1 MRLTAQ
7 KRLAAQVMKCSPKR
21 VQFDSTKLAEIKEA
35 ITKADIRGLV
45 IDKFVVKKSARTPSK
60 GRIRARAE
68 QRRKRRQK
76 GHGSRKGKPTSRL
89 SKKDRWIKTIRIQ
102 RTFLRELKDKEYLD
116 NKTYRMLYARSNGGF
131 FRSKRH
137 LKGYIEENKLLKK

>member
-7 KRLAAQVMKCSPKR
+7 KRLAAQVMKCAPKR
-21 VQFDSTKLAEIKEA
+21 VRFDSEKLSEIKEA
-35 ITKADIRGLV
+35 ITKADVRGLV
-45 IDKFVVKKSARTPSK
+45 IDKFVTKIPVRGTSRS
-60 GRIRARAE
+60 RIRKRAE

-89 SKKDRWIKTIRIQ
+89 SKKERWVRTIRIQ
-102 RTFLRELKDKEYLD
+102 RRFLQDLRKSEHID
-116 NKTYRMLYARSNGGF
+116 NKTYRLLYARSNGGF